1 MKKVRIV
8 LIVAI
13 LLALV
18 IPFTVQAAG
27 TFYCSANFSNGG
39 NGSFN
44 NPWGCATQQDVDYV
58 INTLVCAQYGGGVLY
73 RLFPNSYVYYEIVST
88 PGAGCSVRFQ
98 AEYPGC
104 PPNTGVNL
112 PAPLIASLAV
122 AGALVIG
129 GVGLVLRRKPA

>member
-1 MKKVRIV
+1 MKKLRFV

-13 LLALV
+13 LLAVV

-27 TFYCSANFSNGG
+27 TFYCTASSSNTGAG
-39 NGSFN
+39 TFA
-44 NPWGCATQQDVDYV
+44 NPWGCSTQQELDYV
-58 INTLVCAQYGGGVLY
+58 INTLICGQYGGGVLY
-73 RLFPNSYVYYEIVST
+73 RLFPTSYVFYDIVYT
-88 PGAGCSVRFQ
+88 VGAGCTIRFQ
-98 AEYPGC
+98 AEYPGR
-104 PPNTGVNL
+104 PPRTGVNL